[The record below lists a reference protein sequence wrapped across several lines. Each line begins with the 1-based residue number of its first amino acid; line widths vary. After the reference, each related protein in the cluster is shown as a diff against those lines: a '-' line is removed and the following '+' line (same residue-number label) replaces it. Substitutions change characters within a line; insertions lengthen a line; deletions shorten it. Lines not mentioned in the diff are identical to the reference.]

1 MTRLTIATLAAFAC
15 ACAVLILIAG
25 SNASERR
32 AEYLDAEAA
41 YYECIE
47 SGLTRAE
54 CVAGV
59 FGDADTVDS
68 QTVTVRIK

>member
-1 MTRLTIATLAAFAC
+1 MIIRSIIATLAAC
-15 ACAVLILIAG
+15 ACAVLVLIAG
-25 SNASERR
+25 NKASKRR
-32 AEYLDAEAA
+32 AEYLEAEAA

-59 FGDADTVDS
+59 FGEADG
-68 QTVTVRIK
+68 QAVR